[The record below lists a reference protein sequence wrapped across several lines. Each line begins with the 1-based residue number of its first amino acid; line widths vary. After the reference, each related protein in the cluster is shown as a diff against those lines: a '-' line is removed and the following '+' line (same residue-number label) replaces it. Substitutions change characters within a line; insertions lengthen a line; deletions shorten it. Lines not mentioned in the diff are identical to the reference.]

1 MFRSLKII
9 VFLLFCLSAH
19 AQPDSLKRQL
29 QSSKGP
35 EKLKALQ
42 SLTKQYLT
50 LSPDSCVKYGSQ
62 AIIVARELHD
72 KFNEALANKRIG
84 YSYYLRGEFDKS
96 IFYYERAFQLN
107 IDNHDFLNAAEIT
120 NLFGDVYN
128 QQGDYQ
134 KAMHYFMLTE
144 RSCDT
149 LIKNLS
155 FQGSVKKLYSILY
168 TNIGLL
174 YHNLDSV
181 QKPLNYFQNALKYAA
196 EINDSIRIA
205 ASYCNM
211 GMIYN
216 SQKKYKLAYEMYFL
230 ALKVSRNIGDKHYE
244 SKILNNIANI
254 FENQGKIDSAMQF
267 IKMAG
272 KISTELGD
280 KLNLDFAERNI
291 ARYFIK
297 LNQYDSALRYISNA
311 VAISEEIGALQRT
324 FENYNILSQVYEKKG
339 NKELALKYYKRF
351 EELKDSVSGQDT
363 REKIAEIQTRYET
376 EKKEKENVILRKD
389 NQIKEITIS
398 RENILLYVFIVVISV
413 VLIFLF
419 IIIFLFRVKSKA
431 YQNLVSQN
439 LRLLEFEKQFEKNI
453 VTLSESEIINR
464 TGSDDVFQGLGL
476 RLQKFLIEEKPYLW
490 SEVNMDE
497 FCRKLNTNR
506 TYLSKIIKDQY
517 NSNFHD
523 LICEYRIRTA
533 RDMLQ
538 DTAHKHLSVEGI
550 GEFAGFKSNSNFHKK
565 FKSLVGLTPNQF
577 RDRALKNK
585 PIPE

>member
-1 MFRSLKII
+1 M
-9 VFLLFCLSAH
+9 LLYFSAH
-19 AQPDSLKRQL
+19 GRPDSLKLEL
-29 QSSKGP
+29 QSLKGP
-35 EKLKALQ
+35 EKLNALQ
-42 SLTKQYLT
+42 SLTRKYLSV
-50 LSPDSCVKYGSQ
+50 SPDSCVKYGSK
-62 AIIVARELHD
+62 AIIAARELHD
-72 KFNEALANKRIG
+72 KFNEALADKRIG
-84 YSYYLRGEFDKS
+84 YSYYLKGEFDKS
-96 IFYYERAFQLN
+96 ILYYEKAYQLN
-107 IDNHDFLNAAEIT
+107 IDNHDFLNAAEIN
-120 NLFGDVYN
+120 NLCGDAYN
-128 QQGDYQ
+128 QKGDYQ
-134 KAMHYFMLTE
+134 KAIHYFTE
-144 RSCDT
+144 SEKSCDS
-149 LIKNLS
+149 LIKNNSLK
-155 FQGSVKKLYSILY
+155 GSVRKLYSILY

-196 EINDSIRIA
+196 EIHDSTRIA

-216 SQKKYKLAYEMYFL
+216 SQKKYKLASDMYFL
-230 ALKVSRNIGDKHYE
+230 ALTVSRNIGDKHYE

-254 FENQGKIDSAMQF
+254 FENQGKIDSAMHF

-297 LNQYDSALRYISNA
+297 LKQYDSAFRYISNA

-351 EELKDSVSGQDT
+351 AELKDSVSGQDT

-376 EKKEKENVILRKD
+376 DKKEKENVILRKD

-453 VTLSESEIINR
+453 VTLS
-464 TGSDDVFQGLGL
+464 
-476 RLQKFLIEEKPYLW
+476 
-490 SEVNMDE
+490 
-497 FCRKLNTNR
+497 
-506 TYLSKIIKDQY
+506 
-517 NSNFHD
+517 
-523 LICEYRIRTA
+523 
-533 RDMLQ
+533 
-538 DTAHKHLSVEGI
+538 
-550 GEFAGFKSNSNFHKK
+550 
-565 FKSLVGLTPNQF
+565 
-577 RDRALKNK
+577 
-585 PIPE
+585 